1 MRSLLLVRLVLRA
14 TAFPLQTGCG
24 TNATVLSFTSTSSP
38 SGMVFPSP
46 TAPSAAMVFSKPKRA
61 LHLDMGGAPFFI
73 LQVEP
78 STGNDC
84 AAMSGWLMLC

>member
-46 TAPSAAMVFSKPKRA
+46 TAPSAAMVFSKAK
-61 LHLDMGGAPFFI
+61 GASLGSWWSAFFY
-73 LQVEP
+73 P
-78 STGNDC
+78 ASRTKYR
-84 AAMSGWLMLC
+84 